1 MLRTIKNVWI
11 DDNKLTLIPNCIYDM
26 DNLENLRL
34 SGNQITVIDDKVQNL
49 LQLETFVIDGNKLT
63 NLPDALTKLANLK
76 ILNVRGNLLK
86 SIPKKINA
94 MSSLESLHI
103 SSNQIKNL
111 PSNFDGMEFF
121 KELYAGSNEIEN
133 VPSSLALLESI
144 TFISLVN
151 NNISELN
158 EIVYQQW
165 FDQENSK
172 PKEFIHLKG
181 NKVIRGSRSLSQQT
195 PSPYFSA
202 NGKTIT
208 ESAKKKKRRVRP
220 GASCADILRNIR
232 SIRNKTTATIKYG
245 HVDGHTD
252 KYLLWHQMTLEQKMN
267 VICDREANKAV
278 FESIECAFH
287 QEGKQLLPG
296 EDVAVFVRG
305 KKLTSDL
312 SKAIRFEAGREKAKE
327 FLIK

>member
-1 MLRTIKNVWI
+1 MFIKKDTRKVPEILTDENDERKQLLLARRGNEFKNQSASLLFQEKYFSSFKNLQVLSLYGNKLNDLAGIASALKDSPITDLNLGRNEFTDLPEELSQLKTIKNVWI

-34 SGNQITVIDDKVQNL
+34 SGNKITVIDDKVQNL

-208 ESAKKKKRRVRP
+208 ESAKKKKRRE
-220 GASCADILRNIR
+220 N
-232 SIRNKTTATIKYG
+232 N
-245 HVDGHTD
+245 
-252 KYLLWHQMTLEQKMN
+252 HQ
-267 VICDREANKAV
+267 
-278 FESIECAFH
+278 
-287 QEGKQLLPG
+287 
-296 EDVAVFVRG
+296 
-305 KKLTSDL
+305 
-312 SKAIRFEAGREKAKE
+312 
-327 FLIK
+327 